1 MRKIAWIVFCVL
13 VCSGLIFSQSITVT
27 SPTAN
32 KVWFKGETKTIT
44 WTKSGSMANQV
55 RIALVN
61 EAASAVV
68 QNIAMDTPNDGSY
81 DWPLP
86 MFNIPSGRFKIAI
99 KVKGQNITGVS
110 PAFDIRIKRSA
121 VQPAPTPPREL
132 AKLEPKVTI
141 TQPDSNDHWHFQET
155 KDVLI
160 ETNFESHYFK
170 IDLTSKGERVSELL
184 QGALVPYSKV
194 NSTHKYKFRWD
205 ILKYMNS
212 GPYFRLRVQALST
225 QGEIEGISDSFYLS
239 EDTSLKTSETSL
251 QPSLIRARYSRR
263 VEDHT
268 WIHSWTPRGQPTYPN
283 RSGMVRVGIE
293 NHYNEASGGSL
304 SWNYCGFIFRSQIV
318 FSFDEIKNKIQLPLK
333 ATLILQNKDQKS
345 YETQFSHG
353 AAKLYVLTSPWDGR
367 AIDTPGYFYKG
378 IPQTAGAKI
387 EIDVLQQVK
396 DWLNGTEENLGFLI
410 SAIKEDFAHNDEV
423 CITFFEVTLNLRY
436 LEKE

>member
-1 MRKIAWIVFCVL
+1 
-13 VCSGLIFSQSITVT
+13 
-27 SPTAN
+27 
-32 KVWFKGETKTIT
+32 
-44 WTKSGSMANQV
+44 MANEV

-61 EAASAVV
+61 KAANSVV
-68 QNIAMDTPNDGSY
+68 QNIILATPNDGSHP
-81 DWPLP
+81 WSIPL
-86 MFNIPSGRFKIAI
+86 NAPSGTFKIAV

-110 PAFDIRIKRSA
+110 PAFDIRMKRFA
-121 VQPAPTPPREL
+121 VQPAPTPPTPPRER

-155 KDVLI
+155 KDILI

-170 IDLTSKGERVSELL
+170 IELTSKGENVSELL

-194 NSTHKYKFRWD
+194 NSTHKYRFRWD

-212 GPYFRLRVQALST
+212 GPYFRLRVLALST

-251 QPSLIRARYSRR
+251 HPSLIRSRYSRR
-263 VEDHT
+263 AEDHA
-268 WIHSWTPRGQPTYPN
+268 WMLSSPPAGQPRYSN
-283 RSGMVRVGIE
+283 RPGMVRVGIE

-304 SWNYCGFIFRSQIV
+304 SWNYLGFIFRSQIV
-318 FSFDEIKNKIQLPLK
+318 FSFDEIGNKIQQPLK
-333 ATLILQNKDQKS
+333 ATLILQKKDQKS
-345 YETQFSHG
+345 YKTQFSHG
-353 AAKLYVLTSPWDGR
+353 AGKLHIMTSPWDGK

-378 IPQTAGAKI
+378 IPQTVGDKI

-396 DWLNGTEENLGFLI
+396 DWLNGTEDNLGFLI
-410 SAIKEDFAHNDEV
+410 GAIKEDFAHNDEI
-423 CITFFEVTLNLRY
+423 CITFFEVTLKLRY